1 MVRSVVSKYMAEIG
15 RSGGRKSK
23 RVLDREQARRMV
35 QIREARRAFREFRDR
50 CFWSS
55 PIDLEIT
62 EGDISWIIDQ
72 LRRHG
77 GSDGWE
83 RAERLC
89 R

>member
-1 MVRSVVSKYMAEIG
+1 MVNSAVARYMADIG
-15 RSGGRKSK
+15 RTGGRKS
-23 RVLDREQARRMV
+23 RRQLDRHQAQKMV
-35 QIREARRAFREFRDR
+35 RIREARRAFREFHAR

-55 PIDLEIT
+55 PPDFQVMEQDLPWVIE
-62 EGDISWIIDQ
+62 Q

-77 GSDGWE
+77 GRAGWE

>member
-1 MVRSVVSKYMAEIG
+1 MVNSTISQYMAKIG
-15 RSGGRKSK
+15 RTGGRKS
-23 RVLDREQARRMV
+23 RRRLDREQAQRMV
-35 QIREARRAFREFRDR
+35 LIREARRAFREFHDR

-55 PIDLEIT
+55 PANLEMGP
-62 EGDISWIIDQ
+62 GDIAWVIEQ

-77 GSDGWE
+77 GRAGWE

>member
-1 MVRSVVSKYMAEIG
+1 MVNVVVSKYMAKIG

-23 RVLDREQARRMV
+23 RFLGHEQARRMV
-35 QIREARRAFREFRDR
+35 RIREARRAYREYRDR

-62 EGDISWIIDQ
+62 EGDILWIVDQ

-77 GSDGWE
+77 GSDGWK

>member
-1 MVRSVVSKYMAEIG
+1 MMNPTISRYMAEIG
-15 RSGGRKSK
+15 RTGGRKSRRK
-23 RVLDREQARRMV
+23 LDGEQARQMV
-35 QIREARRAFREFRDR
+35 RIREARRAFREFHDR

-55 PIDLEIT
+55 PPDFRVMQQ
-62 EGDISWIIDQ
+62 DIPWVIEQ

-77 GSDGWE
+77 GRAGWE